1 MSLQEE
7 TSMEKWKARQAIL
20 FESRPTAEL
29 PQAQRQKALVLLGSL
44 LIEALAM
51 KNECEGPEKPR
62 EGDHDKDYR

>member
-1 MSLQEE
+1 V
-7 TSMEKWKARQAIL
+7 EKRKARQTSL

-29 PQAQRQKALVLLGSL
+29 PPAQRQKALVLLGSL

-51 KNECEGPEKPR
+51 KNECEGPENPP

>member
-1 MSLQEE
+1 
-7 TSMEKWKARQAIL
+7 MEKWQAHQTSL

-44 LIEALAM
+44 LIEALAT

-62 EGDHDKDYR
+62 EVDHDKNYR

>member
-1 MSLQEE
+1 
-7 TSMEKWKARQAIL
+7 MEKWKAHQTSL

-51 KNECEGPEKPR
+51 KTECAGPENPQ

>member
-7 TSMEKWKARQAIL
+7 TSMEKWKARQTSL
-20 FESRPTAEL
+20 FESRPAAEL

>member
-7 TSMEKWKARQAIL
+7 TSMEKWKARQTSL
-20 FESRPTAEL
+20 FESQPAAEL
-29 PQAQRQKALVLLGSL
+29 PRAQRQKALVLLGSL

-51 KNECEGPEKPR
+51 KNEYEGPEKPR